1 MHERCH
7 LRARQTHRTISPLPL
22 PAGGIDTAERPLR
35 VASEAKEVITMPDQQ
50 IPTAQFGVCGGS
62 GSLSFD
68 FPAALQDERVEV
80 LARDLVFE
88 TPFGTSP
95 AFNHFRVTGPAGP
108 REALAV
114 KMHGWRRGVKR
125 SDASLQVF
133 WVFSEAGVRKVLAD
147 GGVGSL
153 NHLLDPR
160 DVVIPNDFVDLTTRQ
175 DIYVRGD
182 HLLIMREPICR
193 DLASHLYAGASA
205 SFQRVFGRGTYLVT
219 DGPRFESVAEVDYM
233 KRLGSD
239 IIGQSLCPEV
249 FLARDIGACYAG
261 IYIVVNYGEGVVREW
276 EHAEMKAIF
285 FDESETIARIV
296 LDAVA
301 DASLAED
308 ACGCMEHRK
317 PSLLSIPDARKP

>member
-1 MHERCH
+1 M
-7 LRARQTHRTISPLPL
+7 A
-22 PAGGIDTAERPLR
+22 
-35 VASEAKEVITMPDQQ
+35 DQQ
-50 IPTAQFGVCGGS
+50 IPAAQFGVCGGS

-68 FPAALQDERVEV
+68 FPAALKDDRVTV
-80 LARDLVFE
+80 LAEDLVFD
-88 TPFGTSP
+88 TPFGRSP
-95 AFNHFRVTGPAGP
+95 AFTHFRVEGPHGP

-125 SDASLQVF
+125 GDASLQTF
-133 WVFSEAGVRKVLAD
+133 WVFSEAGVTKVVAD

-160 DVVIPNDFVDLTTRQ
+160 DIVIPNDFIDLTIKQ

-182 HLLIMREPICR
+182 HLLIMRRPICPQ
-193 DLASHLYAGASA
+193 LSSHLYAGASA
-205 SFQRVFGRGTYLVT
+205 EFSRVFKRGTYLVT

-233 KRLGSD
+233 KRLGGD
-239 IIGQSLCPEV
+239 VIGQSLAPEV

-276 EHAEMKAIF
+276 EHDELKAVF
-285 FDESETIARIV
+285 FEESATIARIV
-296 LDAVA
+296 LETIANGE
-301 DASLAED
+301 LGD

-317 PSLLSIPDARKP
+317 PSLLGIPDEREK

>member
-1 MHERCH
+1 MSHQ
-7 LRARQTHRTISPLPL
+7 AV
-22 PAGGIDTAERPLR
+22 PA
-35 VASEAKEVITMPDQQ
+35 
-50 IPTAQFGVCGGS
+50 AQFGVIGGS

-68 FPAALQDERVEV
+68 VPAALGDERVEV
-80 LARDLVFE
+80 LATDLVFE
-88 TPFGTSP
+88 TPFGASP
-95 AFNHFRVTGPAGP
+95 AFTHFRVTGPLGA
-108 REALAV
+108 REALAC

-125 SDASLQVF
+125 ADASLQVF

-160 DVVIPNDFVDLTTRQ
+160 DVVIPNDFLDLSIKQ

-182 HLLIMREPICR
+182 HLLIMREPVCR
-193 DLASHLYAGASA
+193 ELSGHLYAGASA
-205 SFQRVFGRGTYLVT
+205 NFQRVFSRGTYLVT

-233 KRLGSD
+233 KRLGGD
-239 IIGQSLCPEV
+239 VIGQSMAPEV

-276 EHAEMKAIF
+276 EHSEMKAIF

-296 LDAVA
+296 LDTVA
-301 DASLAED
+301 DASLAPD
-308 ACGCMEHRK
+308 ACTCMEHRK
-317 PSLLSIPDARKP
+317 PSLLSIPDVREK